1 MAEIDKGTHVHR
13 RYSEGVAS
21 LTTILVIV
29 LLILII
35 AISITALAFNESSSS
50 SSQSSTITAQEY
62 AEAGARDAL
71 QKLDYNTAY
80 SAPTSTPYTIPF
92 VTNGCSAV
100 LPPGCATV
108 SVTNGTGYGSTTT
121 PIVITSVGATG
132 NNSIEVQVNVILDQ
146 PNMYGQIAT
155 TTWQEIS
162 Q

>member
-1 MAEIDKGTHVHR
+1 MIKKAGIYKSNSD
-13 RYSEGVAS
+13 GVAS

-29 LLILII
+29 LLILIV
-35 AISITALAFNESSSS
+35 AISITALSLNESSSS
-50 SSQSSTITAQEY
+50 YNQSNTVAAQEY

-71 QKLDYNTAY
+71 QKLAVNYTY

-92 VTNGCSAV
+92 VSNGCGT
-100 LPPGCATV
+100 PPAGCATV
-108 SVTNGTGYGSTTT
+108 SVLNGPGYTGSTST
-121 PIVITSVGATG
+121 PIVINSTGAVA

-146 PNMYGQIAT
+146 PNEYGQIAT